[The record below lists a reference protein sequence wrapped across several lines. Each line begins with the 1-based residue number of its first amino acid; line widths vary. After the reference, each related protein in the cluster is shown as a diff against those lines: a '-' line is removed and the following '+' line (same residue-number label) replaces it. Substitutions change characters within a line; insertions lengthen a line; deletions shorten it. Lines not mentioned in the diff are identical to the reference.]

1 MSEESTSPNAT
12 TDHGNTTRLG
22 PFTLPTKQF
31 YGGVAALCVLV
42 AIVAPFVL
50 PQGIAAGALRVA
62 VPITFAA
69 LGGIFSEKAGVTN
82 IGLEGLLIISS
93 FTAVLAAHFLGPK
106 GATLGVPN
114 IWWGFLVGVA
124 ASTVLAGIFAVVCIR
139 FRADQVIAGLAVW
152 LIALGLAPFASKVIY
167 GSVNTDSLGI
177 TLTKATPPVF
187 SVLGSTVYHALTAI
201 PYYGPV
207 LFDAEPQV
215 YLMIATVALTWVV
228 LNMTAFGRH
237 VEASGENPQA
247 LDTVGIDVHAVRY
260 KAVLLS
266 GVLSGIGGAAL
277 SLGSVGSFIGSG
289 QTMVN
294 GKGFIAIV
302 AYLFGNYNPLG
313 TFGAALLFSGLEQL
327 QLNLQ
332 GVLPTKLVQIVPYVV
347 VILVLAF
354 FGRTRIPDAAGDHY
368 DGGEDR

>member
-1 MSEESTSPNAT
+1 MTVARAPEVVTVSEKT
-12 TDHGNTTRLG
+12 HIG
-22 PFTLPTKQF
+22 PFTLDRQQF
-31 YGGVAALCVLV
+31 YGALAALAVVV
-42 AIVAPFVL
+42 AIAAPFVL
-50 PQGIAAGALRVA
+50 PKGIAEGALRVA

-93 FTAVLAAHFLGPK
+93 FVAVLATDFLGTT
-106 GATLGVPN
+106 GAIAGIPT
-114 IWWGFLVGVA
+114 IWWGFLVGVL
-124 ASTVLAGIFAVVCIR
+124 ASTVLAAIFAVVCIE

-167 GSVNTDSLGI
+167 GSVNTKSLGV
-177 TLTKATPPVF
+177 TLDNATPPVF
-187 SVLGSTVYHALTAI
+187 AALGASVHDALLSI

-207 LFDAEPQV
+207 LFDAEPEV
-215 YLMIATVALTWVV
+215 YLMLATVALTWVV
-228 LNMTAFGRH
+228 LNKTAFGRH

-247 LDTVGIDVHAVRY
+247 LDTVGVNVYRIRY

-302 AYLFGNYNPLG
+302 AYLFGNYNPIGAL
-313 TFGAALLFSGLEQL
+313 GAALLFSGLEQL
-327 QLNLQ
+327 QLTLQ
-332 GVLPTKLVQIVPYVV
+332 GILPTKLVQLVPYVV

-354 FGRTRIPDAAGDHY
+354 FGRTRIPDAAGEHY
-368 DGGEDR
+368 EGGEER